1 VNIARSHPT
10 QVLHP
15 ANWRV
20 LAHALLALLVLLAQ
34 QGAWRHHL
42 SHWAPAQASISA
54 TARVTANHGQAFES
68 LDAPCLQ
75 CLAFAAMAD
84 TLGSPSAHGLSLTLA
99 HVCTAGPAHTPHP
112 ASTLLAYQS
121 RAPPLA

>member
-1 VNIARSHPT
+1 
-10 QVLHP
+10 
-15 ANWRV
+15 V
-20 LAHALLALLVLLAQ
+20 LAHALLAVLVLLAQ

-42 SHWAPAQASISA
+42 SHWAPAQAAGSA
-54 TARVTANHGQAFES
+54 TAMVAASHGQAFES

-84 TLGSPSAHGLSLTLA
+84 TLGSPAAHGLPLALT
-99 HVCTAGPAHTPHP
+99 HVCTDEPAHTPHA
-112 ASTLLAYQS
+112 ASALLAYQS